1 MRTLPCHSNASYTT
15 LPCVR
20 SAHFLLL
27 MLIFGLQVCWWVAQR
42 TVWLFHK
49 LTFPGFAIRKHD
61 FVSRRGAGAT
71 KFDRN
76 RPVGSQ
82 IFGSPGFQSWYSQL
96 FRTQDALLPPSVA
109 PVLLS
114 SWHGWCPQP
123 GDQRQDVGKHLSRY
137 RDLGH
142 LEGDV
147 ATQDWRLCADLDQLL
162 ARHRSTQ

>member
-20 SAHFLLL
+20 SAHFLLP

-61 FVSRRGAGAT
+61 FVSRRGAVAT

-76 RPVGSQ
+76 RTRGQPNLRVAGLPVLVLAAFPYSRRTPPA
-82 IFGSPGFQSWYSQL
+82 ICSPSAPLILARVVPAAGRSATGCRQ
-96 FRTQDALLPPSVA
+96 TSVA
-109 PVLLS
+109 LPRPRPS
-114 SWHGWCPQP
+114 G
-123 GDQRQDVGKHLSRY
+123 R
-137 RDLGH
+137 
-142 LEGDV
+142 
-147 ATQDWRLCADLDQLL
+147 
-162 ARHRSTQ
+162 